1 MTNLTTEQ
9 RRQLNSYSVYTEPST
24 QPLFTFADVLDSTKT
39 AHCVEIIQAI
49 SQSPNESV
57 AISYF
62 MRRFGMFIAMQL
74 TQLAAYDEWWRGDDT
89 HLQFGAIKE
98 YGKVNVSTFTR
109 DDDWDTIDD
118 SNRQEAI
125 RTLLEESHV
134 LIQQFRTVT
143 AISPITLWENI
154 FGFVLWQYYVL
165 LENPATAEEARADFE
180 ALKQDALWEGIAH
193 QSRFAT
199 YLKGSEPKTLVNTT
213 VRSTC
218 CFSKDVPGLMQC
230 GFCPLKNQ

>member
-9 RRQLNSYSVYTEPST
+9 RRQLNSYSVYTEPCAH
-24 QPLFTFADVLDSTKT
+24 PLFTFADLLDSTKT
-39 AHCVEIIQAI
+39 ARCVEIIQAV

-74 TQLAAYDEWWRGDDT
+74 TQLASYDEGWRGDYT

-98 YGKVNVSTFTR
+98 YGKVNISTFTR
-109 DDDWDTIDD
+109 DDDWDIVDD
-118 SNRQEAI
+118 SNRKEVI
-125 RTLLEESHV
+125 RTLLEESHA

-154 FGFVLWQYYVL
+154 FGFLLWQYYVL
-165 LENPATAEEARADFE
+165 LENPATADEARADFE
-180 ALKQDALWEGIAH
+180 ALKQDALWVGIAN

-199 YLKGSEPKTLVNTT
+199 YLKGSEPKTLLNTE
-213 VRSTC
+213 VRTTC

-230 GFCPLKNQ
+230 GFCPLKNK